1 MVGGRGEVK
10 RVSKHAVRSLWFAIV
25 AVVAWAQA
33 NPVLPPDVLVRQT
46 AEEILVL
53 AAADKR
59 VDTGDIGELI
69 KLVEVKVAPHFD
81 FDTMTRLAVGRH
93 WRVASARQHQALV
106 AEFRKLLLRTYT
118 RAYTAN
124 RGVKTRVKPL
134 RPGGSAEEVTVNSE
148 LILPNN
154 APLVSVDYDMRATE
168 NGWKIYNVTVE
179 GISLVT
185 TYRSEFNEQIRKNG
199 VDGLIRRLEERN
211 RPGR

>member
-1 MVGGRGEVK
+1 MKQHLMGG
-10 RVSKHAVRSLWFAIV
+10 LWFAIV
-25 AVVAWAQA
+25 AAAALAQTNPGVA
-33 NPVLPPDVLVRQT
+33 PDVLIRQT

-59 VDTGDIGELI
+59 VDKGDTGELI

-93 WRVASARQHQALV
+93 WREASAQQRQALA

-118 RAYTAN
+118 GAYAAN

-134 RPGGSAEEVTVNSE
+134 RPGDSAEEVTVNSE

-154 APLVSVDYDMRATE
+154 APPVSVDYDLRATA

-179 GISLVT
+179 GVSLVT
-185 TYRSEFNEQIRKNG
+185 TYRSEFNEQIRKTG
-199 VDGLIRRLEERN
+199 VDGLIRRLQERN
-211 RPGR
+211 RPAS